1 MIVNLTTFRKLKT
14 RSRKYNTL
22 FFGFYTK
29 IHLKIM
35 LKILIRITYKLI
47 DFVLFPIK
55 HKEIFFIYIHSLQLS
70 LKKNIKNE
78 ARGTDF
84 TNFMEKKQ
92 VK

>member
-1 MIVNLTTFRKLKT
+1 MIANLRTFRKLKT

-29 IHLKIM
+29 IHVKIM

-70 LKKNIKNE
+70 KEKKIKNE
-78 ARGTDF
+78 ARGIDVK
-84 TNFMEKKQ
+84 NFM
-92 VK
+92 